1 MLDSID
7 QSGLSQ
13 VIKDEVAVEYEQSGF
28 QKNKTSWKAYS
39 TAIGGFIYMIF
50 PGSVYCTGVF

>member
-13 VIKDEVAVEYEQSGF
+13 ARKDEAAEYGKSGF
-28 QKNKTSWKAYS
+28 QKNQKSWKAYS
-39 TAIGGFIYMIF
+39 TVIGGFIYMIF